1 MTPDLFADDAPLA
14 GARTPLGAQAVVLRG
29 LALDTVDALWAALQA
44 VGGGAHLAER
54 ENKAL
59 EELLA
64 AMPSRPAVERAG
76 TSLPIESLEAEV
88 QWLDHQLSL
97 AGATGEPAPEAER
110 LWQDRV
116 EVMNSLVQL
125 RYVEAQRVDRRVG
138 GTPGAHVHGHD
149 DAVGAIVKPIGI
161 LVGIREA
168 AELLSVRMGN
178 GQNVRSL
185 RQMISQR
192 GVRFRVTRSRSGD
205 QPPDAGPL
213 DPQKRGRPTRS
224 ECRQRGRVL

>member
-1 MTPDLFADDAPLA
+1 MPAAVDEYLNIATRLRALPQLDGDPD
-14 GARTPLGAQAVVLRG
+14 GWQAVRRK
-29 LALDTVDALWAALQA
+29 LALEAGRPRRRARAARYASAVSLAALGLIA
-44 VGGGAHLAER
+44 GLKLLEAPPSAGTVPDAATIATALAEDR
-54 ENKAL
+54 IESLRVRSQAL

-125 RYVEAQRVDRRVG
+125 RYVEAQRV
-138 GTPGAHVHGHD
+138 
-149 DAVGAIVKPIGI
+149 
-161 LVGIREA
+161 
-168 AELLSVRMGN
+168 
-178 GQNVRSL
+178 
-185 RQMISQR
+185 
-192 GVRFRVTRSRSGD
+192 
-205 QPPDAGPL
+205 
-213 DPQKRGRPTRS
+213 
-224 ECRQRGRVL
+224 VL